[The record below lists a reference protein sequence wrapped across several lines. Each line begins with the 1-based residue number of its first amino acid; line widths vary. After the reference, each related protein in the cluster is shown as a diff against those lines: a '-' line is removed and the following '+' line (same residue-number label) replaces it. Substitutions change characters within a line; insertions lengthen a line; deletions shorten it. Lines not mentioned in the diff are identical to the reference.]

1 MPAYIGVTDTLSLL
15 LRAEQ
20 LPLTLEAETARTA
33 IVQRALTPCYLKLL
47 PGELVSATVS
57 YLIGSLTVKWSPVW
71 KHSSSA
77 LESISRIYPEA
88 LWTNLQVRL
97 LHVSGY
103 GDEEGVLYTGEE
115 VARERQ
121 ADEKMLE
128 EEDAKEDAKDGKE
141 TTEEKKAK
149 DIKDE
154 QSELAE
160 AREEEQELVNR
171 AATRVQQFMRYGTL
185 DVPRSSSLDTSEDL
199 LFESL

>member
-15 LRAEQ
+15 LCAEQ

-47 PGELVSATVS
+47 PEELVSATVS
-57 YLIGSLTVKWSPVW
+57 YLIGSLTGKWAPVW

-128 EEDAKEDAKDGKE
+128 EEDAKDGKE

-149 DIKDE
+149 DVKDE

-171 AATRVQQFMRYGTL
+171 AATRLQRFMRYGTL

>member
-47 PGELVSATVS
+47 PEELVSATVS

-128 EEDAKEDAKDGKE
+128 EEDAKEDAKDV
-141 TTEEKKAK
+141 
-149 DIKDE
+149 KDE

-171 AATRVQQFMRYGTL
+171 AATRVQRFMRYGTL